1 MDAMYDPHTWSKQRR
16 EEALREAQRQSLAK
30 RARGYR
36 GTRFELG
43 RFGSTL
49 SGYLSLL
56 KQPPEGSHR

>member
-56 KQPPEGSHR
+56 K